1 LATSTVIGMSPTPVW
16 RPTARI
22 LVVDP
27 DGRVL
32 LFSSADAD
40 GATWWFTPGGAVQR
54 GETLTAAAVRELAE
68 ETGYACAETD
78 LGPVVATCAG
88 RWPAQHDGKVYFAAD
103 SFFFL
108 RVPHATVDSDGQEDY
123 ERVVITG
130 HRWWTVADMRRAVG
144 TIFPVGLGD
153 LIDGLLHGGAP
164 ERPVLLPW
172 TLDFP

>member
-1 LATSTVIGMSPTPVW
+1 MSPTPVW

-32 LFSSADAD
+32 LFSSADT
-40 GATWWFTPGGAVQR
+40 GGGTWWFTPGGGLHR
-54 GETLTAAAVRELAE
+54 DETLTAAAVRELAE
-68 ETGYACAETD
+68 ETGYACAEAD

-108 RVPHATVDSDGQEDY
+108 RVPRAAVDSGGQEDY
-123 ERVVITG
+123 ERVLITG
-130 HRWWTVADMRRAVG
+130 HRWWTVTDMRAAAG
-144 TIFPVGLGD
+144 TIFPAGLGD
-153 LIDGLLHGGAP
+153 LVAGLLSAGVP
-164 ERPVLLPW
+164 ERPVCLPW
-172 TLDFP
+172 TADPP